1 MHGSKK
7 NYAIFLII
15 LFLFV
20 TLSYI
25 MVLYGDNAVTNKSQW
40 KRRKT
45 YRANKVDEMLDM
57 EAVRQTKLME
67 NKQQTNVYSDDPE
80 VVDMDF
86 EQNELMENIKG
97 MLDQWKIN
105 IKKIKNTNNEDQR
118 LNENDVGAEQLQK

>member
-20 TLSYI
+20 TLPYI

-105 IKKIKNTNNEDQR
+105 IKDIKNTNNEDQR

>member
-105 IKKIKNTNNEDQR
+105 IKNIKNTNNEDQR
-118 LNENDVGAEQLQK
+118 LNESDVGAEQLQK

>member
-80 VVDMDF
+80 VEDMDF

-118 LNENDVGAEQLQK
+118 LNESDVGAEQLQK